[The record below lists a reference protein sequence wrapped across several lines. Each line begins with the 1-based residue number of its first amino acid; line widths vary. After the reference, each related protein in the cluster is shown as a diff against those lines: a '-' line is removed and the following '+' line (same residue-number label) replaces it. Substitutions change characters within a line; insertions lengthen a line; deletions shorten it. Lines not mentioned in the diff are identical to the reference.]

1 MAIPRTIP
9 AVLGAVACIPTTA
22 ILTIHIILS
31 RAPVD
36 RLSPLGVTAI
46 HAASFEAVVL
56 VTIPLLSVAHM
67 APGPPN
73 ARIRFSR
80 RLWLAVGL
88 IFCTV
93 TAGLS
98 VANIVCL
105 SRAVNDSA
113 STILGWRAAGFLAG
127 AAVASGLAFATQVIF
142 FVFQF
147 LAGRTFGPAPTHP
160 EGGNSRIEKGP
171 YRVTTTRI
179 WTKSRDGPALSP
191 TSLASSGGRTPT
203 QTMSSLRLSL
213 SNAIRPITSRTR
225 LLSVSRPS
233 LHWPSSL
240 DLARPQEA
248 RSRSTEEG
256 FDAWDTSAVDPDN
269 RKTVLQ
275 SSSPP
280 GSRMLETIPAS
291 PPTSR
296 SPSPG
301 IALDS
306 VLEPPPRS
314 RRRTRSYSPRPG
326 STGTIQS
333 QRTGFTQHLSHS
345 EAHIH
350 PLFRSDSPTPP
361 PTATPGTVVFAAP
374 HAGQVISDRQSIRSM
389 QSRSRLRS
397 ESLPGVPSPL
407 SQNESVESLFHRRE
421 ESGSTT
427 RGEIPEEGNE
437 ASPVAAEE
445 SAAAASAASSAAAAR
460 ADGERKMTP
469 PIPDWI
475 LTAGMRLSLAGYN
488 NRRSRR
494 RSQALS
500 SGGGGSHEDLSRAEP

>member
-1 MAIPRTIP
+1 MAIPRIIP

-22 ILTIHIILS
+22 ILTMHILLS

-56 VTIPLLSVAHM
+56 VAIPLLSVAHM

-98 VANIVCL
+98 VSNIVCL
-105 SRAVNDSA
+105 GRVADDSA
-113 STILGWRAAGFLAG
+113 STILGWRAGGFLAG

-142 FVFQF
+142 FVFHF
-147 LAGRTFGPAPTHP
+147 LTGRTFGPAPTHP
-160 EGGNSRIEKGP
+160 EEGNSRIEKGP

-179 WTKSRDGPALSP
+179 WTKSRGSPTLSP
-191 TSLASSGGRTPT
+191 TSPGSIGGRTPT

-213 SNAIRPITSRTR
+213 SSAIRPITSRTR

-240 DLARPQEA
+240 DLVRPQEA

-256 FDAWDTSAVDPDN
+256 FDTWDTSAVDPEN

-280 GSRMLETIPAS
+280 GSRVLETIPAS

-301 IALDS
+301 TALDS

-333 QRTGFTQHLSHS
+333 QRMGFTQHPSHS

-361 PTATPGTVVFAAP
+361 PTATPGTIVFAAP
-374 HAGQVISDRQSIRSM
+374 DAGRVISDRQSIRSM

-421 ESGSTT
+421 ESGST

-437 ASPVAAEE
+437 ASPVAVEE
-445 SAAAASAASSAAAAR
+445 PGATASASSAAAR

-475 LTAGMRLSLAGYN
+475 LTANKRLSLAGYN
-488 NRRSRR
+488 SRRGRR

-500 SGGGGSHEDLSRAEP
+500 SGGGGSDEDLSRAEP

>member
-1 MAIPRTIP
+1 MAVPRTVP

-22 ILTIHIILS
+22 ILTIHIILP
-31 RAPVD
+31 RAPVE

-56 VTIPLLSVAHM
+56 VAIPLLSIAHM

-73 ARIRFSR
+73 ARVRFSR

-88 IFCTV
+88 IFCTI

-105 SRAVNDSA
+105 SRVVGDSA
-113 STILGWRAAGFLAG
+113 STILGWRAGGFLAG
-127 AAVASGLAFATQVIF
+127 AAVASGLAFATQAIF
-142 FVFQF
+142 FVFHF
-147 LAGRTFGPAPTHP
+147 LTGRTFGPAPAHP
-160 EGGNSRIEKGP
+160 EEGNSRTEKGP
-171 YRVTTTRI
+171 YRITTTGI
-179 WTKSRDGPALSP
+179 WTKSRGSLTLSP
-191 TSLASSGGRTPT
+191 ASPGSSGGRTPS

-213 SNAIRPITSRTR
+213 SSAIRPITSRTR

-280 GSRMLETIPAS
+280 GSRVLETIPAS
-291 PPTSR
+291 PPISR
-296 SPSPG
+296 SPSPA

-333 QRTGFTQHLSHS
+333 LRTGFTQHQSHS

-361 PTATPGTVVFAAP
+361 PAATPGTIVFAAP
-374 HAGQVISDRQSIRSM
+374 NAGKVISDRQSIRSIH
-389 QSRSRLRS
+389 SRSRLRS

-407 SQNESVESLFHRRE
+407 SQNESVESFFHRRE
-421 ESGSTT
+421 ESGSTKA
-427 RGEIPEEGNE
+427 EIPEEEEEE
-437 ASPVAAEE
+437 ASPVAAKEPG
-445 SAAAASAASSAAAAR
+445 ATASASSLAAR

-469 PIPDWI
+469 PIPEWI
-475 LTAGMRLSLAGYN
+475 LTAGMRLSLVDYHS
-488 NRRSRR
+488 RRSRR
-494 RSQALS
+494 SLALS
-500 SGGGGSHEDLSRAEP
+500 SGGGGSDNDLSHAEP